1 MSILSRRL
9 VRLVLVAGL
18 LAVLIFVLKSG
29 LGRDRPTNVTVI
41 RPVRQ
46 NFASFITTN
55 GKVEPI
61 DPRTVQARLT
71 TFIETVSVKEGDSV
85 REGQTL
91 VTLNATEFQSQLAR
105 LKEQLVAVENDQKVA
120 LSGGDPGEVAQLE
133 NDFSKTNS
141 EILRLRQQNESL
153 IRLYA
158 KQAATKEEVDQN
170 KAALEKA
177 ETDKLLI
184 ERKKNA
190 MTQSAKF
197 QADRASFRGEEAKAS
212 MQELEEKMNSSRLL
226 APVTGTVYSLPARQ
240 GTLVHVG
247 DPVAEVADLTRVRV
261 RAFVDEPELG
271 SLKNGQT
278 VEITWDAL
286 PNRMWTGKVV
296 ELPKTIVPRG
306 SRNVGDVLCSVPNQK
321 AELLPDTNVNV
332 RIRTAEHGNSLTILR
347 SAVFTEDN
355 KRFVWMIESSRLKKQ
370 QIAVGISNAKDYEI
384 ISGVTENDLIALP
397 GYAELHEG
405 QIVTFTN

>member
-1 MSILSRRL
+1 
-9 VRLVLVAGL
+9 
-18 LAVLIFVLKSG
+18 
-29 LGRDRPTNVTVI
+29 
-41 RPVRQ
+41 
-46 NFASFITTN
+46 
-55 GKVEPI
+55 
-61 DPRTVQARLT
+61 
-71 TFIETVSVKEGDSV
+71 
-85 REGQTL
+85 
-91 VTLNATEFQSQLAR
+91 
-105 LKEQLVAVENDQKVA
+105 
-120 LSGGDPGEVAQLE
+120 
-133 NDFSKTNS
+133 
-141 EILRLRQQNESL
+141 
-153 IRLYA
+153 
-158 KQAATKEEVDQN
+158 
-170 KAALEKA
+170 
-177 ETDKLLI
+177 
-184 ERKKNA
+184 
-190 MTQSAKF
+190 
-197 QADRASFRGEEAKAS
+197 